1 MILNL
6 SSENFM
12 QKCVFTFLFHH
23 TGTNF
28 VVKLILQSILYF
40 VSQKVCAST
49 GCPININV
57 NGNGGTKVIK
67 TILFSSLDGTRR
79 SRSSERM
86 FPVTFTI
93 YTFIIMIYHQL
104 NHDTNRQQT

>member
-1 MILNL
+1 
-6 SSENFM
+6 M
-12 QKCVFTFLFHH
+12 QKCVFTFLIHH

-40 VSQKVCAST
+40 VSQNVCASP

-67 TILFSSLDGTRR
+67 TILFSSLDVTRTC
-79 SRSSERM
+79 RSSERM

-93 YTFIIMIYHQL
+93 YTFIIIFYHQV
-104 NHDTNRQQT
+104 NHDTNSQQT